1 MVGRGTKYMLGTNE
15 GLLNLPANER
25 QQNNLLQPFVKMIQR
40 QGEKKG
46 KKLWSRLIS
55 HDDQIH
61 ITKVYNFSEDWKVS
75 CDLVQLQDK

>member
-1 MVGRGTKYMLGTNE
+1 MLGTNE

-40 QGEKKG
+40 KG
-46 KKLWSRLIS
+46 KKEAKIQSELIS

-61 ITKVYNFSEDWKVS
+61 ITKVYNFSED
-75 CDLVQLQDK
+75 